1 MKNRIHAEKARELP
15 GLTRRVEVEGAEA
28 IAANY
33 SDYLKDESRL
43 SGGKIGF
50 IAFPK
55 SESDIA
61 AFLKKMNE
69 RGIPI
74 TVSAG
79 RTGIVGGAV
88 PMKGAL
94 LSLEKMDR
102 ILGVRK
108 GERAGEWFIRTQ
120 PGLLVKDLHKKVE
133 KKDLKSVISSLAAAE
148 RKAVEEFMSEKRHY
162 FYPVDPTEL
171 SASIGGTLAT
181 NASGERSYHYGPTRN
196 YVRGLSVVL
205 ANGDVLNI
213 RRGEVIASKERTFE
227 IVLTDGSAL
236 TVPLPTYRM
245 PEVKSAAGYY
255 IRDGMDLIDLFI
267 GAEGTLGVISE
278 VEVAVLETPPH
289 IMSLVAFFPSN
300 EDAVSFFKNAREALP
315 SALVFEYFDSSALD
329 ILREKKALARGAFA
343 IPALPKN
350 AKAAI
355 FLELVYTEED
365 MDGIY
370 AAMDR
375 VLAAHHSS
383 TENTWSGTRVS
394 EREKIRALRHAVPEA
409 VNEIVARNKRA
420 FPSVYKLGTD
430 MAVPGEKFEEM
441 LSFYKELLR
450 DAKIQYAI
458 FGHIGEHHLH
468 VNILPRTEQEIE
480 RAKKIIR
487 EYAKKAVACGGTVS
501 AEHGIGK
508 IKHPYL
514 EILYGKEGMR
524 QMAAVKRILD
534 PKGILSRGNIFPEE
548 LLV

>member
-1 MKNRIHAEKARELP
+1 MKHRIHAEKARDLP
-15 GLTRRVEVEGAEA
+15 GLTRRVEVEGSEA

-43 SGGKIGF
+43 SGGGVEF
-50 IAFPK
+50 ISFPK
-55 SESDIA
+55 SEADIA

-69 RGIPI
+69 RGIPV

-88 PMKGAL
+88 PMEGAL

-102 ILGVRK
+102 ILGIRK
-108 GERAGEWFIRTQ
+108 GERAGEWFVRAQ
-120 PGLLVKDLHKKVE
+120 PGLLVKDLHKRVE
-133 KKDLKSVISSLAAAE
+133 KKDFKSVIPFLTASD
-148 RKAVEEFMSEKRHY
+148 RKAVEEFMSAKRHY

-171 SASIGGTLAT
+171 SASLGGTLAT
-181 NASGERSYHYGPTRN
+181 NASGERSYYYGPTRS
-196 YVRGLSVVL
+196 YVRGLRVVL

-213 RRGEVIASKERTFE
+213 RRGEVTASKERTFE
-227 IVLTDGSAL
+227 IVLTDGSAR

-245 PEVKSAAGYY
+245 PDVKSAAGYY

-278 VEVAVLETPPH
+278 VEIAVLEKPTH
-289 IMSLVAFFPSN
+289 IMSLVPFFSSN
-300 EDAVSFFKNAREALP
+300 EDAVSFFKRARGALP
-315 SALVFEYFDSSALD
+315 TALVFEYFDSSALD
-329 ILREKKALARGAFA
+329 ILRAKKAIARSAFA

-355 FLELVYTEED
+355 FLELVYTEEE
-365 MDGIY
+365 MDGIC

-375 VLAAHHSS
+375 LLAAHHSS
-383 TENTWSGTRVS
+383 SENTWSGTRAS
-394 EREKIRALRHAVPEA
+394 EREKIRALRHAVPES
-409 VNEIVARNKRA
+409 VNEIVARNKRV

-430 MAVPGEKFEEM
+430 MAVPGAKFEEM
-441 LSFYKELLR
+441 LSSYKEPLR
-450 DAKIQYAI
+450 DAKMQYAI

-487 EYAKKAVACGGTVS
+487 EYAKKAVECGGTVS

-524 QMAAVKRILD
+524 QMAAVKKALD
-534 PKGILSRGNIFPEE
+534 PNGILSRGNIFPESM
-548 LLV
+548 L